1 MAKQTSVTTHVRK
14 PKVKRPNVHAK
25 SKTSKLKTSKNYVK
39 LNKGQG
45 WTKTETNHEQHEQAV
60 NVRAYVKTERINENA
75 VQANYKTKG

>member
-1 MAKQTSVTTHVRK
+1 MAKQTSVTTQTRK

-45 WTKTETNHEQHEQAV
+45 
-60 NVRAYVKTERINENA
+60 
-75 VQANYKTKG
+75 